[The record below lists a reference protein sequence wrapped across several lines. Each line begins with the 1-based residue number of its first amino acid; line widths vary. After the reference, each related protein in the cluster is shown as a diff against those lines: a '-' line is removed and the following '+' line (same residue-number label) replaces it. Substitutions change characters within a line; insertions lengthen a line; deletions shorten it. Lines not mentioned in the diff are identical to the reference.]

1 MLSYRHS
8 FHAGNHADIIKHVVL
23 VEILE
28 YLTKKPSGFDYI
40 DTHAG
45 AGLYYLKSPQAKKLK
60 EYASGIA
67 KLKVADFPELATYFK
82 ILHSVNRNP
91 EALNYYP
98 GSPIVALH
106 FLRAQD
112 KAWLYELH
120 PQDAYALE
128 DSIKNHRRVKIFNE
142 DGFTGLPALLPPA
155 SRRCLVLMDPSYEIK
170 RDYDL
175 VVEALI
181 KAHKKFSSGIFA
193 LWYPVVDRE
202 KILRL
207 EKKLIHS
214 GIVDIQRF
222 ELGLAPD
229 SEERGMTGSGMI
241 VINPPWGLQEKMSQ
255 VLPKLVHMLA
265 AEGQGSFRSEILV
278 TE

>member
-1 MLSYRHS
+1 
-8 FHAGNHADIIKHVVL
+8 
-23 VEILE
+23 LE
-28 YLTKKPSGFDYI
+28 YLAKKPNGFDYI

-45 AGLYYLKSPQAKKLK
+45 AGLYYLKSAQAKKLK
-60 EYASGIA
+60 EYASGIG
-67 KLKVADFPELATYFK
+67 KLQAADLPELATYFK
-82 ILHSVNRNP
+82 IVHAVNRNP
-91 EALNYYP
+91 AALNYYP
-98 GSPIVALH
+98 GSPIVALN

-120 PQDAYALE
+120 PQDFYALE

-142 DGFTGLPALLPPA
+142 DGFAGLPALLPPA

-202 KILRL
+202 KIVRM
-207 EKKLIHS
+207 EKKFIHS
-214 GIVDIQRF
+214 GIADIQRF
-222 ELGLAPD
+222 ELTIAPD
-229 SEERGMTGSGMI
+229 SEERGMTGSGVI
-241 VINPPWGLQEKMSQ
+241 VINPPWGLKEKMLQ
-255 VLPKLVHMLA
+255 VLPKLVHMLS
-265 AEGQGSFRSEILV
+265 ENQQGAFRCEVLV
-278 TE
+278 PE